1 MPETK
6 SRSANRN
13 VVIIGGGHNGL
24 VTAFYLAKAGF
35 KPLVLERRG
44 QTGGAAITEEF
55 HPGFRCSTLAHAA
68 GPLRPGIVRDMQ
80 LEKHGLKMIVPEVE
94 VTSLTP
100 DGRALTL
107 YRDTGKSCQE
117 IAKFSQ
123 KDATKYPQFQSSLA
137 KMGRVIGKALTLA
150 PPDIDS
156 PSSGDLWGM
165 LNTGRSIRKLGRRDM
180 YRLLRWGPMAVADLV
195 AEYFETELLRATI
208 AARGIFG
215 TFLGPWSAG
224 SSLVL
229 LIRAAGDEH
238 PAGSCW
244 FAAGGMGA
252 VTQAMASA
260 AQQAGAE
267 IRTGAEVIEVR
278 VKDGVASGVVLSN
291 GEEINARAVISNA
304 DPKRTLLKLVD
315 PAHLSPDFV
324 MKLQHYR
331 MPGTVAKV
339 NLALSGLPR
348 FTALGD
354 EINGVLS
361 GRIHIG
367 PEIDYLERAFD
378 ESKYGNFSRQPYLEV
393 TIPSLTDPALA
404 PEGRHVMSIYMQYA
418 PYKLKDSDWEKQR
431 VALGDTVVKM
441 LAQYAPGLPSQILTH
456 QIITPQDLEDTYG
469 LTGGHIFH
477 GELSLDQFFTM
488 RPLLDWARYRTPIQN
503 LYLCGSGTHPGAG
516 LTGGSGA
523 NAAREILKDLK
534 KQDRLQIL
542 D

>member
-1 MPETK
+1 MAET
-6 SRSANRN
+6 RD

-44 QTGGAAITEEF
+44 LTGGAAVTEEF

-68 GPLRPGIVRDMQ
+68 GPLRADVIRDME
-80 LEKHGLKMIVPEVE
+80 LEKHGLRLITPEVG
-94 VTSLTP
+94 VTALSP
-100 DGRALTL
+100 DGGALVL
-107 YRDTGKSCQE
+107 YNDRKKAAEE

-123 KDATKYPQFQSSLA
+123 KDAAKYFEFEASLA
-137 KMGRVIGKALTLA
+137 KIGKVIGEALALA
-150 PPDIDS
+150 PPNIDD
-156 PSSGDLWGM
+156 PSRGDLWGM
-165 LNTGRSIRKLGRRDM
+165 LNTGRSIRKLGKRDM
-180 YRLLRWGPMAVADLV
+180 YRLLRWGPMAVADL
-195 AEYFETELLRATI
+195 ASEYFETELLRATV

-215 TFLGPWSAG
+215 TFFGPWSAG

-229 LIRAAGDEH
+229 LLRAAGDAH
-238 PAGSCW
+238 PAGSAW

-252 VTQAMASA
+252 VTQAMTAA
-260 AQQAGAE
+260 AQAAGAE
-267 IRTGAEVIEVR
+267 IRTGADVIEVR
-278 VKDGVASGVVLSN
+278 VKDGVASGIVLSN
-291 GEEINARAVISNA
+291 GEEIVAKTIISNA

-339 NLALSGLPR
+339 NLALSGLPK
-348 FTALGD
+348 FTALNGD
-354 EINGVLS
+354 GEALK

-378 ESKYGNFSRQPYLEV
+378 ESKYGNFSRQPYLEA
-393 TIPSLTDPALA
+393 TIPTLTDPSLA
-404 PEGRHVMSIYMQYA
+404 PAGQHVMSIYMQYA
-418 PYKLKDSDWEKQR
+418 PFKLKSSDWESQR
-431 VALGDTVVKM
+431 VALGDTVVKT
-441 LAQYAPGLPSQILTH
+441 LAKYAPNLPELILTH
-456 QIITPQDLEDTYG
+456 QIITPQDLEDRFG

-488 RPLLDWARYRTPIQN
+488 RPLLDWARYQTPIRN

-523 NAAREILKDLK
+523 NAARQILKDLK
-534 KQDRLQIL
+534 K
-542 D
+542 